1 MKPTRTALVPLLTL
15 LALAACGSE
24 GSSVASAAEA
34 DQAATPGSAD
44 PLPVAQAARP
54 KAAAISDSV
63 DASRR
68 TAIVRAAA
76 RVAPAVVNVAVIGSE
91 PATINDPWA
100 SFFGFGGSTR
110 RRTAGFGSG
119 VIIRKDGVIVTNNH
133 VVRDADKIKVT
144 LPDGRDFDAELVG
157 TDPVADIAVLRIHGD
172 SLPVAPV
179 GSSKGLLIGEWVVA
193 IGNPFAN
200 YFSGAEPSVTAGVV
214 SATNRNIVPSSSRS
228 ADDEGFYLGMIQT
241 DAAINP
247 GNSGGPLVDALGQVV
262 GINASIVS
270 RSGGSEGLGFAIPID
285 RAIRTAN
292 DLLKYGRVRRAWVG
306 LHVKAAEADAWG
318 RSRGVL
324 VSSVAPGSPASE
336 AHIEVGDRLL
346 AANGRPLTGPLD
358 FEAVLLDL
366 RSGDGLDLNIE
377 GDAGPVHMKAAALP
391 SVSAPRV
398 TVLKDIQLVTV
409 TPQIQGERGLQSD
422 SGALITS
429 ISGELSAQLG
439 LSQGDVLLQI
449 NGTRIRTAQD
459 AARIFDNLRG
469 SGQVRIY
476 FEHNGGIVVR
486 DFFWRS

>member
-1 MKPTRTALVPLLTL
+1 MSFKPKPLFLVLTL
-15 LALAACGSE
+15 AGLCACGSRR
-24 GSSVASAAEA
+24 SSVAEAEEA
-34 DQAATPGSAD
+34 PATDSGAPIAVSTPERQAGA
-44 PLPVAQAARP
+44 V
-54 KAAAISDSV
+54 SDTV
-63 DASRR
+63 DVSRR
-68 TAIVRAAA
+68 TAIVRAAS

-91 PATINDPWA
+91 TVTVNDPWA
-100 SFFGFGGSTR
+100 NFFGFGGSTR

-133 VVRDADKIKVT
+133 VVRGADKIKVT
-144 LPDGRDFDAELVG
+144 LPDGRDFDAQLVG

-214 SATNRNIVPSSSRS
+214 SATDRNIVPSSSRS

-247 GNSGGPLVDALGQVV
+247 GNSGGPLVDALGQVI

-285 RAIRTAN
+285 RAIRTAD
-292 DLLKYGRVRRAWVG
+292 DLLKYGHVQRAWVG

-318 RSRGVL
+318 RTRGVL
-324 VSSVAPGSPASE
+324 VSSVAPGSPAAE
-336 AHIEVGDRLL
+336 AHVEEGDRLL
-346 AANGRPLTGPLD
+346 AANGRALAGPLD
-358 FEAVLLDL
+358 FEAVMLDL
-366 RSGDGLDLNIE
+366 RAGDNLDLRVE
-377 GDAGPVHMKAAALP
+377 GDTKPVHMTTAALP
-391 SVSAPRV
+391 SESAPRI
-398 TVLKDIQLVTV
+398 TVLKNIQLVTV
-409 TPQIQGERGLQSD
+409 TPQIQAERNLRSD

-429 ISGELSAQLG
+429 ISSELAGQLG
-439 LSQGDVLLQI
+439 LSDGDVLLQI

-459 AARIFDNLRG
+459 AARIFEHLEG

-476 FEHNGGIVVR
+476 FEHNGSIVVR
-486 DFFWRS
+486 DFYWRS